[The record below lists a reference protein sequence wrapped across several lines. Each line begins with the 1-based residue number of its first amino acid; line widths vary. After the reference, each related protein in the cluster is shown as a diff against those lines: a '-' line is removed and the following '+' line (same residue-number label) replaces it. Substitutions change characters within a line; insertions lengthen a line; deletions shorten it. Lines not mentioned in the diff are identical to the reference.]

1 MEESYQYKGYTIN
14 PGDEVIYITMSYK
27 TFRIR
32 GGVYVGL
39 SPSRKPQV
47 IGEYK
52 QWWPRTGMKEKRV
65 TLQEGIIFPK
75 DVPASAL
82 VGVVK

>member
-14 PGDEVIYITMSYK
+14 PGDEVIYITVSYK

-32 GGVYVGL
+32 EGVYAGL

-52 QWWPRTGMKEKRV
+52 QWWPQKHMKKRRV
-65 TLQEGIIFPK
+65 TLQDGIVFPK
-75 DVPASAL
+75 DVPASVL

>member
-14 PGDEVIYITMSYK
+14 PGDEVIYITVSYK

-32 GGVYVGL
+32 KGVFVGM
-39 SPSRKPQV
+39 SPSGLPQV

-52 QWWPRTGMKEKRV
+52 QWWPQTHMKKRRV
-65 TLQEGIIFPK
+65 TLQEGVIFPK
-75 DVPASAL
+75 DVPAFAL